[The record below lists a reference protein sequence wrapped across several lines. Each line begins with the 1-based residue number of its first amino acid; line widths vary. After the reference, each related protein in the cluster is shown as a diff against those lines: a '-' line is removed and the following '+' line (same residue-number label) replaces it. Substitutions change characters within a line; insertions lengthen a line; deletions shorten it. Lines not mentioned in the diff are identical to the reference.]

1 MAKEVKK
8 SLPIFI
14 SVAILLIVAYAFRL
28 IALNVSD
35 VFVKTILTILRSVIH
50 IALVSLWCSSVYYR
64 VVNKQVRNLLLVVGA
79 LMLFWILSKTIKIE
93 FFPNVTDVAIR
104 YMWYGYYIPMILIP
118 LIGIF
123 ITMYIGKPYNYKKPS
138 WTYLFYIPAL
148 ILLVGIF
155 TNDLHNWA
163 FTFPNGIENFND
175 DYSYGVLFWI
185 TATWF
190 SGLGILFVVLL
201 IRKSKLPGRKK
212 MQKVPL
218 YIICVAIVFWILYAT
233 EVIDADLTII
243 DCLIIIALL
252 ESAMQTGLI
261 PINTNYRE
269 IFESTTI
276 PVAIIDNGYVTN
288 YRSGGATSFSKEDML
303 ATSAGAVS
311 MGNKI
316 LSSSPI
322 RGGRVVW
329 QDDVEELNRQ
339 RLELDE
345 IHESLAEE
353 GTLIQA
359 ENEIKEKQ
367 AQADEKS
374 LLYDKVAREVSTQLT
389 KVLGLLSIAE
399 NEKATKKNL
408 AQIAIIG
415 TYIKRRGNLIL
426 LNNENELVSA
436 SELASAFRESSDNLK
451 LLGIS
456 SAFDV
461 IVDGEIPL
469 CDALKA
475 YDLYEEIIEALLED
489 LSAVFVRLKVLHGG
503 VKLTLELG
511 AETQISMDRLG
522 FIAVS
527 DEVNVELD
535 DEDIFVTLT
544 LGGGVK
550 C

>member
-64 VVNKQVRNLLLVVGA
+64 VVNKQVRNLLFVVGA

-201 IRKSKLPGRKK
+201 IRKSKLPGSKK

-233 EVIDADLTII
+233 QVIEADLTII

-252 ESAMQTGLI
+252 ESAMQTGFI

-303 ATSAGAVS
+303 ATATGAVS

-329 QDDVEELNRQ
+329 QDDVEELNQQ

-511 AETQISMDRLG
+511 AKTQISMDRLG

-535 DEDIFVTLT
+535 DEDIFVTLI
-544 LGGGVK
+544 LGGGAK

>member
-28 IALNVSD
+28 IALNASD

-201 IRKSKLPGRKK
+201 IRKSKLPGSKK

-303 ATSAGAVS
+303 ATATGAVS

-329 QDDVEELNRQ
+329 QDDVEELNQQ

-345 IHESLAEE
+345 IYESLAEE

-374 LLYDKVAREVSTQLT
+374 LLYDKVAREVSTHLT
-389 KVLGLLSIAE
+389 KVLGLLSTTE

-426 LNNENELVSA
+426 LNNENELVSS

-461 IVDGEIPL
+461 IADGEIPL

-475 YDLYEEIIEALLED
+475 YDLYEEVIEALLED
-489 LSAVFVRLKVLHGG
+489 LSAVFVRLKVIHGG

-511 AETQISMDRLG
+511 AKTQISMDRLG

>member
-50 IALVSLWCSSVYYR
+50 IALVSLWCSSVYHR

-201 IRKSKLPGRKK
+201 IRKSKLPGSKK

-303 ATSAGAVS
+303 ATAIGAVS

-345 IHESLAEE
+345 IHASLAEE

-436 SELASAFRESSDNLK
+436 SELANAFRESSDNLK

-511 AETQISMDRLG
+511 AKTQISMDRLG

>member
-50 IALVSLWCSSVYYR
+50 IALVSLWCSSVYHR

-201 IRKSKLPGRKK
+201 IRKSKLPGSKK

-233 EVIDADLTII
+233 QVIEADLTII

-303 ATSAGAVS
+303 ATAIGAVS

-399 NEKATKKNL
+399 NGKATKKNL

-426 LNNENELVSA
+426 LNNENELVSS

-511 AETQISMDRLG
+511 AKTQISMDRLG

>member
-50 IALVSLWCSSVYYR
+50 IALVSLWCSSVYHR

-201 IRKSKLPGRKK
+201 IRKSKLPGSKK
-212 MQKVPL
+212 MQKLPL

-233 EVIDADLTII
+233 QVIDADLTII

-276 PVAIIDNGYVTN
+276 PVAIIDNGYATK

-303 ATSAGAVS
+303 LTAIGAVS
-311 MGNKI
+311 MGDKI

-329 QDDVEELNRQ
+329 QDDVEELNQQ

-389 KVLGLLSIAE
+389 KVLGLISIAE

-511 AETQISMDRLG
+511 AKTQISMDRLG

>member
-201 IRKSKLPGRKK
+201 IRKSKLPGSKK

-276 PVAIIDNGYVTN
+276 PVAIIDNDYVTK

-303 ATSAGAVS
+303 ATAIGAVS

-329 QDDVEELNRQ
+329 QDDVEELNQQ

-426 LNNENELVSA
+426 LNNENEFVSA

-511 AETQISMDRLG
+511 TKTQISMDRLG

>member
-118 LIGIF
+118 LMGIF

-201 IRKSKLPGRKK
+201 IRKSKLPGSKK

-276 PVAIIDNGYVTN
+276 PVAIIDNGYVTK

-303 ATSAGAVS
+303 ATATGVVS

-329 QDDVEELNRQ
+329 QDDVEELNQQ

-399 NEKATKKNL
+399 NGKATKKIL

-436 SELASAFRESSDNLK
+436 SELASAFRESTDNLK

-511 AETQISMDRLG
+511 AKTQISMDRLG

>member
-14 SVAILLIVAYAFRL
+14 SVAIWLIVAYAFRL

-50 IALVSLWCSSVYYR
+50 IALVSLWCYSVYHR
-64 VVNKQVRNLLLVVGA
+64 VVNKQVRNLLLVVGS

-93 FFPNVTDVAIR
+93 FFPNITDIAIR

-190 SGLGILFVVLL
+190 SGLGVLFVVLL
-201 IRKSKLPGRKK
+201 IRKSKLPGSKK

-233 EVIDADLTII
+233 QVIDADLTII

-276 PVAIIDNGYVTN
+276 PVAIIDNGYVTK

-303 ATSAGAVS
+303 ATATGAVS

-329 QDDVEELNRQ
+329 QDDVEELNQ
-339 RLELDE
+339 HSLELDE
-345 IHESLAEE
+345 IYESLAEE

-426 LNNENELVSA
+426 LNNENELVSS

-511 AETQISMDRLG
+511 AKAQISMDRLG

>member
-93 FFPNVTDVAIR
+93 FFPNVTDIAIR

-201 IRKSKLPGRKK
+201 IRKSKLPGSKK

-276 PVAIIDNGYVTN
+276 PVAIIDNGYVTK

-303 ATSAGAVS
+303 ATAIGAVS
-311 MGNKI
+311 MGDKM

-329 QDDVEELNRQ
+329 QDDVEELNQQ

-399 NEKATKKNL
+399 NGKATKKIL

-426 LNNENELVSA
+426 LNNENELVSS
-436 SELASAFRESSDNLK
+436 SELASAFRESTDNLK
-451 LLGIS
+451 LLGIR

-461 IVDGEIPL
+461 KVDGEIPL

-511 AETQISMDRLG
+511 AKTQISMDRLG

>member
-14 SVAILLIVAYAFRL
+14 SVAILLVVAYAFRL
-28 IALNVSD
+28 IALNASD

-50 IALVSLWCSSVYYR
+50 ISLVSLWCSSVYYR
-64 VVNKQVRNLLLVVGA
+64 VVNKQVRNLLLLVGA

-123 ITMYIGKPYNYKKPS
+123 ITMYIGKPYDYKKPS
-138 WTYLFYIPAL
+138 WTYVFYIPAL

-163 FTFPNGIENFND
+163 FTFPNGIENFNE

-190 SGLGILFVVLL
+190 SGLAILFVVLL
-201 IRKSKLPGRKK
+201 IRKSKLPGSKK

-233 EVIDADLTII
+233 QIIEADLTIM

-261 PINTNYRE
+261 PMNTNYRE
-269 IFESTTI
+269 VFESTTI
-276 PVAIIDNGYVTN
+276 PVAIIDDGYLAK

-303 ATSAGAVS
+303 ATTIGAVP
-311 MGNKI
+311 MGDKI

-345 IHESLAEE
+345 IHASLAEE

-359 ENEIKEKQ
+359 ENEVKEKQ

-374 LLYDKVAREVSTQLT
+374 LLYDKIAREVSTQLT

-399 NEKATKKNL
+399 NGKATKKVL
-408 AQIAIIG
+408 AQIAVIG

-426 LNNENELVSA
+426 LNNENEFVSA
-436 SELASAFRESSDNLK
+436 SELASAFRESTDNLK

-469 CDALKA
+469 SNALKA
-475 YDLYEEIIEALLED
+475 YDLYEEIIETLLED
-489 LSAVFVRLKVLHGG
+489 LSAVFVRLKVQSGG

-511 AETQISMDRLG
+511 AKTQISMDRLG
-522 FIAVS
+522 FITVS

-535 DEDIFVTLT
+535 NEDIFVTLT

-550 C
+550 

>member
-1 MAKEVKK
+1 
-8 SLPIFI
+8 
-14 SVAILLIVAYAFRL
+14 
-28 IALNVSD
+28 
-35 VFVKTILTILRSVIH
+35 
-50 IALVSLWCSSVYYR
+50 
-64 VVNKQVRNLLLVVGA
+64 
-79 LMLFWILSKTIKIE
+79 
-93 FFPNVTDVAIR
+93 
-104 YMWYGYYIPMILIP
+104 
-118 LIGIF
+118 
-123 ITMYIGKPYNYKKPS
+123 
-138 WTYLFYIPAL
+138 
-148 ILLVGIF
+148 
-155 TNDLHNWA
+155 
-163 FTFPNGIENFND
+163 
-175 DYSYGVLFWI
+175 
-185 TATWF
+185 
-190 SGLGILFVVLL
+190 
-201 IRKSKLPGRKK
+201 
-212 MQKVPL
+212 
-218 YIICVAIVFWILYAT
+218 
-233 EVIDADLTII
+233 
-243 DCLIIIALL
+243 
-252 ESAMQTGLI
+252 
-261 PINTNYRE
+261 
-269 IFESTTI
+269 
-276 PVAIIDNGYVTN
+276 
-288 YRSGGATSFSKEDML
+288 
-303 ATSAGAVS
+303 

-426 LNNENELVSA
+426 LNNENELVSS

-511 AETQISMDRLG
+511 AKTQISMDRLG

>member
-1 MAKEVKK
+1 
-8 SLPIFI
+8 
-14 SVAILLIVAYAFRL
+14 
-28 IALNVSD
+28 
-35 VFVKTILTILRSVIH
+35 
-50 IALVSLWCSSVYYR
+50 
-64 VVNKQVRNLLLVVGA
+64 
-79 LMLFWILSKTIKIE
+79 
-93 FFPNVTDVAIR
+93 
-104 YMWYGYYIPMILIP
+104 
-118 LIGIF
+118 
-123 ITMYIGKPYNYKKPS
+123 
-138 WTYLFYIPAL
+138 
-148 ILLVGIF
+148 
-155 TNDLHNWA
+155 
-163 FTFPNGIENFND
+163 
-175 DYSYGVLFWI
+175 
-185 TATWF
+185 
-190 SGLGILFVVLL
+190 
-201 IRKSKLPGRKK
+201 
-212 MQKVPL
+212 
-218 YIICVAIVFWILYAT
+218 
-233 EVIDADLTII
+233 
-243 DCLIIIALL
+243 
-252 ESAMQTGLI
+252 
-261 PINTNYRE
+261 
-269 IFESTTI
+269 
-276 PVAIIDNGYVTN
+276 
-288 YRSGGATSFSKEDML
+288 
-303 ATSAGAVS
+303 

-345 IHESLAEE
+345 IHASLAEE

-374 LLYDKVAREVSTQLT
+374 LLYDKVAREVSTRLT

-399 NEKATKKNL
+399 NGKATKKNL

-426 LNNENELVSA
+426 LNNENELVSS

-511 AETQISMDRLG
+511 AKTQISMDRLG

>member
-163 FTFPNGIENFND
+163 FTFPNGIENFNE

-201 IRKSKLPGRKK
+201 IRKSKLPGSKK

-233 EVIDADLTII
+233 EVIEADLTII

-276 PVAIIDNGYVTN
+276 PVAIIDDGYVTK

-303 ATSAGAVS
+303 ATATGAVS

-329 QDDVEELNRQ
+329 QDDVEELNQQ

-399 NEKATKKNL
+399 NGEATKKAL

-436 SELASAFRESSDNLK
+436 SELASAFRESTDNLK
-451 LLGIS
+451 LLGIR

-489 LSAVFVRLKVLHGG
+489 LSAVFVRLKVLNGG

-511 AETQISMDRLG
+511 AKTQISMDRLG

>member
-201 IRKSKLPGRKK
+201 IRKSKLPGSKK

-303 ATSAGAVS
+303 ATATGAVS

-329 QDDVEELNRQ
+329 QDDVEELNQQ

-345 IHESLAEE
+345 IHASLAEE

-426 LNNENELVSA
+426 LNNENELVSS

-489 LSAVFVRLKVLHGG
+489 LSAVFVRLKVLDGG

-511 AETQISMDRLG
+511 AKTQISMDRLG

>member
-93 FFPNVTDVAIR
+93 FFPNITDVAIR

-201 IRKSKLPGRKK
+201 IRKSKLPGSKK

-233 EVIDADLTII
+233 QVIDADLTII

-276 PVAIIDNGYVTN
+276 PVAIIDNGYVTK

-303 ATSAGAVS
+303 ATATGAVS

-329 QDDVEELNRQ
+329 QDDVEELNQQ

-389 KVLGLLSIAE
+389 KVLGLLSTEE

-426 LNNENELVSA
+426 LNNENELVSS
-436 SELASAFRESSDNLK
+436 SELASAFKESSDNLK

-511 AETQISMDRLG
+511 AKTQISMDRLG

>member
-93 FFPNVTDVAIR
+93 FFPNITDVAIR

-201 IRKSKLPGRKK
+201 IRKSKLPGSKK

-233 EVIDADLTII
+233 EVIEADLTII

-276 PVAIIDNGYVTN
+276 PVAIIDNGYVTK

-303 ATSAGAVS
+303 ATATGVVS

-329 QDDVEELNRQ
+329 QDDVEELNQQ

-426 LNNENELVSA
+426 LNNENEFVSA

-475 YDLYEEIIEALLED
+475 YDLYEEIIEALLGD

-511 AETQISMDRLG
+511 AKTQISMDRLG

>member
-50 IALVSLWCSSVYYR
+50 ITLVSLWCSSVYYR

-190 SGLGILFVVLL
+190 CGLGILFVVLL
-201 IRKSKLPGRKK
+201 IRKSKLPGSKK

-261 PINTNYRE
+261 PINTNYHE

-276 PVAIIDNGYVTN
+276 PVAIIDNGYVTK
-288 YRSGGATSFSKEDML
+288 YCSGGATSFSKEDML
-303 ATSAGAVS
+303 LTATGAVS

-329 QDDVEELNRQ
+329 QDDVEELNQQ

-389 KVLGLLSIAE
+389 KVLGLISIAE

-426 LNNENELVSA
+426 LNNENELVSS

-511 AETQISMDRLG
+511 AKTQISMDRLG

>member
-50 IALVSLWCSSVYYR
+50 IALVSLWCSSVYHR

-93 FFPNVTDVAIR
+93 FFPNITDIAIR

-201 IRKSKLPGRKK
+201 IRKSKLPGSKK

-233 EVIDADLTII
+233 QVIDADLTII

-303 ATSAGAVS
+303 ATAIGAVS

-329 QDDVEELNRQ
+329 QDDVEELNQQ

-426 LNNENELVSA
+426 LNNENALVSA

-511 AETQISMDRLG
+511 AKTQISMDRLG

>member
-50 IALVSLWCSSVYYR
+50 IALVSLWCSSVYHR

-201 IRKSKLPGRKK
+201 IRKSKLPGSKK

-233 EVIDADLTII
+233 QVIDADLTII

-303 ATSAGAVS
+303 ATAIGAVS

-316 LSSSPI
+316 LSSAPI

-329 QDDVEELNRQ
+329 QDDVEELNQQ

-389 KVLGLLSIAE
+389 KVLGLISIAE

-426 LNNENELVSA
+426 LNNENELVSS

-511 AETQISMDRLG
+511 AKTQISMDRLG

>member
-93 FFPNVTDVAIR
+93 FFPNVTDIAIR

-201 IRKSKLPGRKK
+201 IRKSKLPGSKK

-276 PVAIIDNGYVTN
+276 PVAIIDDGYVTK

-303 ATSAGAVS
+303 ATAIGAVS
-311 MGNKI
+311 MGDKI

-329 QDDVEELNRQ
+329 QDDVEELNQQ

-399 NEKATKKNL
+399 NGKATKKAL

-436 SELASAFRESSDNLK
+436 SELASAFRESTDNLK

-475 YDLYEEIIEALLED
+475 YDLYEEIIETLLED

-511 AETQISMDRLG
+511 AKTQISMDRLG

>member
-1 MAKEVKK
+1 MAKEIKK

-201 IRKSKLPGRKK
+201 IRKSKLPGSKK

-303 ATSAGAVS
+303 ATATGAVS

-329 QDDVEELNRQ
+329 QDDVEELNQQ

-345 IHESLAEE
+345 IYESLAEE

-374 LLYDKVAREVSTQLT
+374 LLYDKVAREVSTHLT
-389 KVLGLLSIAE
+389 KVLGLLSTTE

-426 LNNENELVSA
+426 LNNENELVSS

-461 IVDGEIPL
+461 IADGEIPL

-475 YDLYEEIIEALLED
+475 YDLYEEVIEALLED
-489 LSAVFVRLKVLHGG
+489 LSAVFVRLKVIHGG

-511 AETQISMDRLG
+511 AKTQISMDRLG